1 MCDHFWEPLAEVYI
15 AEQAESPDPDCY
27 IYCLCSRVFIRNPDV
42 YTIQADEDAS
52 ENEDIE
58 GDRVGEMLDTYKR
71 TNAEIQ
77 SVEKHD
83 EEPVSCYCSASH
95 TDNNYSTDEH
105 DSVRDSAHRVTAHS
119 LTQKLGLHQSDSGAD
134 LSEYHDQH
142 EAKSIQSLLASYGKT
157 FHSPENEVES
167 GFDKADAFMRYRES
181 RDLELKSETL
191 NVDSENSCVDDTSAL
206 CYNPSNR
213 TKSKYHTKPSS
224 FILGE
229 KDSIAQPLP
238 LNITTLDDIKNSSK
252 NENEKHSSMH
262 NYKDNSDDHSYP
274 EYFDSNKSEM
284 DLAWE
289 KYWSKNGEQLIWSSW
304 IEKYAEYINPEYL
317 QDSLRLKE
325 DERCGESKEGGAD
338 KFVEQNT
345 CFPNQAHKNCEIG
358 RSDFE
363 GIFSKS
369 SLSDNDSK
377 PRSSSYNVNFS
388 FDDPNKQSVNDRDA
402 EENRKKLTNYELSP
416 EAGDGWNPLS
426 PFSAEESYNQHSN
439 AEDERL
445 LTRCDSI
452 NGSTARTNATSDSM
466 TNVTKMTLTSS
477 SCDSNSIHSSSLISS
492 VTSSIESNIT
502 FSSSEENECASED
515 NDKYWQHLW
524 KENFQLQYQKQ
535 YELFIAR
542 YKQAE
547 SQKASRISLFHK
559 DNNES
564 IWKHGNN
571 NQLNEQSQVENSMEE
586 LHKISNLDDKN
597 ITNDTQTKK
606 DLTKKKRMI
615 MESVGMLMQN
625 LTMKSEEE
633 VMDGDNKQTNNIEN
647 SKKEDTT
654 HTSDENN
661 TVAPSNTDN
670 GEVTRKLSNDDDKDK
685 PNEDRPITLKRSHEA
700 DYDDA
705 GEGLET
711 VKKAFSLMGYT
722 FNESQ
727 KQTKLQGEV
736 VYRKRNIR
744 LQNRQLKMKLN
755 RPKLVNKHIYFDDN
769 GVEITNTI
777 NKVKHYLSYYPI
789 SQPAETETQPNDKGS
804 YTKTQFSSSSDEEC
818 DHSLKTKL
826 QTKRL
831 VFNKPSTS
839 SSESRHDKQVEDTF
853 NTLEDSKEADNVFKD
868 TKVDDTV
875 QYECDEESNSVKALI
890 NERLIPPSEDNLS
903 TLSIDMDV
911 DEKQH
916 QNEILTTKLSDEDSI
931 KKILKKKRRKQS
943 KRNISL
949 PIEVDNDK
957 TLMKYWVKRYRLFS
971 KFDQGIKLDRESW
984 FSVTPEK
991 IAEHIAERCKCDTII
1006 DAFCGAGGNAIQFA
1020 FTCERV
1026 LAIDIDPIKIE
1037 LARNNARVY
1046 GVEDRI
1052 EFIVGNFFDLAPKLF
1067 ADVVFLSPPWG
1078 GPGYVKDET
1087 FDLDNIM
1094 HPIGGIHLFKIAR
1107 KITEHVAY
1115 FLPRNVD
1122 TMQLAMLAGAGSG
1135 VEVEQNF
1142 LDRKLIALTAY
1153 YGELPRDF
1161 VNIYIYFIVKLIA
1174 TLIITCI

>member
-1 MCDHFWEPLAEVYI
+1 MCEHFWEPLAEVYI

-42 YTIQADEDAS
+42 YTIQTAEDAS
-52 ENEDIE
+52 ENEDVE
-58 GDRVGEMLDTYKR
+58 RDCVGEMLDIYKR
-71 TNAEIQ
+71 TNTEIQ

-105 DSVRDSAHRVTAHS
+105 DSVRDSTHRVTAHS

-142 EAKSIQSLLASYGKT
+142 EAKSIQNLLASYGKT
-157 FHSPENEVES
+157 FHSSENEVES
-167 GFDKADAFMRYRES
+167 GFDNAEAFMRYRES

-191 NVDSENSCVDDTSAL
+191 NVDSENSCIDDTSAL
-206 CYNPSNR
+206 SCNPSNC
-213 TKSKYHTKPSS
+213 TKTKYHTKSSS

-229 KDSIAQPLP
+229 KDSIAQPLS
-238 LNITTLDDIKNSSK
+238 LNITALDDIQNCSK
-252 NENEKHSSMH
+252 NENEIDPSMH
-262 NYKDNSDDHSYP
+262 NYKDSSDDYSYSK
-274 EYFDSNKSEM
+274 YFKSNKSEM
-284 DLAWE
+284 DMAWE
-289 KYWSKNGEQLIWSSW
+289 KYWYKHGEQLIWSSW

-317 QDSLRLKE
+317 QDNLYLREEEKIN
-325 DERCGESKEGGAD
+325 ESKQVGID
-338 KFVEQNT
+338 KFSEQNT
-345 CFPNQAHKNCEIG
+345 CFPNQAHKNCEID

-369 SLSDNDSK
+369 SINENESK
-377 PRSSSYNVNFS
+377 NKSSSYNINFS
-388 FDDPNKQSVNDRDA
+388 FEDPNKQTVNDKDA
-402 EENRKKLTNYELSP
+402 EDHRKKLTNYELSP

-452 NGSTARTNATSDSM
+452 NGSTAKTNATSDSM

-502 FSSSEENECASED
+502 FSSSDQENEYISED

-524 KENFQLQYQKQ
+524 KENFQLEYQKQ
-535 YELFIAR
+535 YELFVMR
-542 YKQAE
+542 YKETEILQTDRV
-547 SQKASRISLFHK
+547 ASVFEV
-559 DNNES
+559 NGQN

-571 NQLNEQSQVENSMEE
+571 NRLGEEKSTESNIEQ
-586 LHKISNLDDKN
+586 LHKIINVDDKKA
-597 ITNDTQTKK
+597 ITNTPVKQE
-606 DLTKKKRMI
+606 LTNKKRMI
-615 MESVGMLMQN
+615 IESVGMLMQN

-633 VMDGDNKQTNNIEN
+633 VIDEINKISDTEKSSKEDIIHTSNEN
-647 SKKEDTT
+647 STVLSSTIDNDEFTKKI
-654 HTSDENN
+654 S
-661 TVAPSNTDN
+661 S
-670 GEVTRKLSNDDDKDK
+670 DDKDK
-685 PNEDRPITLKRSHEA
+685 ANEDKPITLKRSHEA
-700 DYDDA
+700 DYDDV

-744 LQNRQLKMKLN
+744 LQNRYLKMKVS
-755 RPKLVNKHIYFDDN
+755 RSKPINKHIYFDDN

-777 NKVKHYLSYYPI
+777 DKVKRYLSYCPI
-789 SQPAETETQPNDKGS
+789 LQPAETETQSNDKGS

-818 DHSLKTKL
+818 DHSPKTKL
-826 QTKRL
+826 QAKRL

-839 SSESRHDKQVEDTF
+839 SSELKQDKPVENIF
-853 NTLEDSKEADNVFKD
+853 NTLKDSNESDQIFKD
-868 TKVDDTV
+868 AIIDDIV
-875 QYECDEESNSVKALI
+875 ECECDEESDSVKALI
-890 NERLIPPSEDNLS
+890 NERLVPPNEDKLS
-903 TLSIDMDV
+903 TLNIDMDV

-916 QNEILTTKLSDEDSI
+916 HTEILNIKLSDEDSI
-931 KKILKKKRRKQS
+931 KKTLKKKRRKQS

-949 PIEVDNDK
+949 PAEVNNDK
-957 TLMKYWVKRYRLFS
+957 TLMKYWIRRYHLFS

-1026 LAIDIDPIKIE
+1026 LAIDIDPMKIQ
-1037 LARNNARVY
+1037 LARNNARIY

-1052 EFIVGNFFDLAPKLF
+1052 EFILGNFFDIAPKLI

-1078 GPGYVKDET
+1078 GPGYVKNET
-1087 FDLDNIM
+1087 YDLDNIM
-1094 HPIGGIHLFKIAR
+1094 YPIGGIHVFKVAR
-1107 KITEHVAY
+1107 KITDHVAY

-1122 TMQLAMLAGAGSG
+1122 TMQIAMLAGAGSG

-1153 YGELPRDF
+1153 YGELPRD
-1161 VNIYIYFIVKLIA
+1161 
-1174 TLIITCI
+1174 C